1 MFQMLRCKNQW
12 KITSPQEETVAESIV
27 SSEAL
32 ILQCR
37 IYTAALKAF
46 NPDYSLQPQ
55 LRVDRGEL
63 SLKCWIAG

>member
-27 SSEAL
+27 SSEVL
-32 ILQCR
+32 NR

-63 SLKCWIAG
+63 SLKCWIVG